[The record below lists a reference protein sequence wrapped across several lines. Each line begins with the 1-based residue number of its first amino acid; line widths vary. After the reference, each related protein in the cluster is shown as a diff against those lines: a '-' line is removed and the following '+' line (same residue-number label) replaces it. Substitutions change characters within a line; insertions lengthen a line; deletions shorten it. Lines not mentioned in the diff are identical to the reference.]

1 MGLSVTCLQRL
12 SVPPEEP
19 FAAEPDAVV
28 ILTHELPALRNR
40 LPTATPARRSL
51 SDGDGGFLGIP
62 VVDHGADHPQLLGAA
77 FMDGV
82 APHHQV
88 PGRRARAPVRRT
100 RTPRRARPPASCSP
114 LGESRR
120 HRQGGEQAVL
130 MAAIRA

>member
-19 FAAEPDAVV
+19 FAAEPDSVV

-62 VVDHGADHPQLLGAA
+62 VVDHGADHPQLLGAVVYGRDA
-77 FMDGV
+77 EEAAVPVGQ
-82 APHHQV
+82 AP
-88 PGRRARAPVRRT
+88 
-100 RTPRRARPPASCSP
+100 SCRC
-114 LGESRR
+114 G
-120 HRQGGEQAVL
+120 
-130 MAAIRA
+130 

>member
-51 SDGDGGFLGIP
+51 ADGDGGFLGIWQS
-62 VVDHGADHPQLLGAA
+62 VEFYADL
-77 FMDGV
+77 
-82 APHHQV
+82 
-88 PGRRARAPVRRT
+88 PVRK
-100 RTPRRARPPASCSP
+100 P
-114 LGESRR
+114 LD
-120 HRQGGEQAVL
+120 QGHFATT
-130 MAAIRA
+130 